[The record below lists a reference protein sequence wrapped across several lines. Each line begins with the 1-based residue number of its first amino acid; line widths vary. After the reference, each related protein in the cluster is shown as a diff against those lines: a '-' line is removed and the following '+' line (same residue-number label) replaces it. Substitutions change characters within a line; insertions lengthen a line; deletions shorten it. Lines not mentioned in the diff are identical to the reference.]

1 LRKIKIKIT
10 HATDLSQALE
20 NFRAKCKTFSISNT
34 EQEALFSK
42 VRSEAGDLFR
52 RGRELSSI
60 GSQFRVKRVIES
72 ESCQVLLDVAFGSEQ
87 PTFMSKLRS
96 LFSKS

>member
-1 LRKIKIKIT
+1 MRKLKIRIT
-10 HATDLSQALE
+10 PATDLSQALD
-20 NFRAKCKTFSISNT
+20 NFRTDCKTSGISNT
-34 EQEALFSK
+34 EQEALFPK
-42 VRSEAGDLFR
+42 VTSEATDLVR

-72 ESCQVLLDVAFGSEQ
+72 KSCQVLLDVDFGSEQ
-87 PTFMSKLRS
+87 PTLMSKLRS